1 MLKKRPK
8 SLDSQFLIR
17 IIRNEVSPEER
28 EYFLAWLGESNQNKE
43 EFGNLVL
50 LWDMADQSHVSQVA
64 DPNFQWHAI
73 EKNIRSKFIEEQKKS
88 SAVQSIADKKAYQL
102 SSHHHKQDF
111 AWLYR
116 AAAIIIITIG
126 LTFLAKWDN
135 HEAKQ
140 PTTEIIE
147 SANPAF
153 YELITQKGERK
164 TFPLGDGTIVYL
176 NSGSKLI
183 YPKVFSE
190 SSREVELAGE
200 AYFSVMPDKERPF
213 IVKSGKMNTEVT
225 GTEFNVRYRNK
236 KVKVVVAKGSVKTFA
251 GSSNQSVDLQK
262 GQMISFSELR
272 GFSSPV
278 KVNLNHQ
285 LAWRNN
291 QFSFEHTP
299 LREVMDE
306 IERYYNLDVAYKDE
320 SIKNKQLTGVFASD
334 SLDQILSVISLT
346 LDVSIDY
353 KGNKVTIK

>member
-17 IIRNEVSPEER
+17 IIRNEASPEEK
-28 EYFLAWLGESNQNKE
+28 EYFLAWLAESNQNKE

-50 LWDMADQSHVSQVA
+50 LWDMADQSQVSQVP
-64 DPNFQWHAI
+64 DPNYQWGKIDKHI
-73 EKNIRSKFIEEQKKS
+73 STKLIEEQKKS
-88 SAVQSIADKKAYQL
+88 PAVQSDSNKKTPQAT
-102 SSHHHKQDF
+102 SHNRKQDF

-116 AAAIIIITIG
+116 AAAIIVISVG
-126 LTFLAKWDN
+126 LTFLVKWNDQ
-135 HEAKQ
+135 EVQ
-140 PTTEIIE
+140 PPTTKIVE

-190 SSREVELAGE
+190 SSREVELVGE

-236 KVKVVVAKGSVKTFA
+236 KVNIVVAKGSVKTFLE
-251 GSSNQSVDLQK
+251 SSNESIDLTK
-262 GQMISFSELR
+262 GQMVSYSESR

-278 KVNLNHQ
+278 KANLNHY

-291 QFSFEHTP
+291 QFSFEHSP
-299 LREVMDE
+299 LKEVMDE
-306 IERYYNLDVAYKDE
+306 IERYYNLDIIYKDE
-320 SIKNKQLTGVFASD
+320 TVKNKLLTGVFAAD

-346 LDVSIDY
+346 LDVTIEY
-353 KGNKVTIK
+353 KGSKVTIK

>member
-1 MLKKRPK
+1 MLKKRLK

-17 IIRNEVSPEER
+17 IIRNEASPEEK
-28 EYFLAWLGESNQNKE
+28 EYFLAWLAESNQNKE

-50 LWDMADQSHVSQVA
+50 LWDMADQSHVSQVP
-64 DPNFQWHAI
+64 DSNSQWREI
-73 EKNIRSKFIEEQKKS
+73 DNQITNKLIEEQKKS
-88 SAVQSIADKKAYQL
+88 TAVQSESDKKTLQVT
-102 SSHHHKQDF
+102 SHHRKQDF

-116 AAAIIIITIG
+116 TAAVIVISVG
-126 LTFLAKWDN
+126 LTFLAKWN
-135 HEAKQ
+135 NQEVQ
-140 PTTEIIE
+140 PTTNVLE

-183 YPKVFSE
+183 YPKVFAE
-190 SSREVELAGE
+190 SSREVELVGE

-236 KVKVVVAKGSVKTFA
+236 KVNIVVAKGSVKTFLE
-251 GSSNQSVDLQK
+251 SSNKSIDLTK
-262 GQMISFSELR
+262 GQMVSYSESR

-278 KVNLNHQ
+278 RANLNHY

-291 QFSFEHTP
+291 QFSFEHSP
-299 LREVMDE
+299 LKEVMDE
-306 IERYYNLDVAYKDE
+306 IERYYNLNIIYKDE
-320 SIKNKQLTGVFASD
+320 TVKNKLLTGVFAAD

-346 LDVSIDY
+346 LDVTIEY
-353 KGNKVTIK
+353 KGSKVTIK